1 MILIT
6 LLLPMVLL
14 NGCKDKTQDKVSNIP
29 DSTFAAT
36 PAITNNYYFA
46 GEYQYQTDKATL
58 KDQATGST
66 FTINN
71 GEIATQLAEQYLAL
85 KLSSGKGVSVQL
97 LGHLSPANDVE
108 HTSMNGLTVTQIIGL
123 HPGTN
128 PRGTHLT
135 GDYITY
141 VPNNIKPTERFTFS
155 LHPDYTYTF
164 SIYNLSAN
172 SSRNATGKWF
182 LLNKNEIQF
191 TNNPLTSFTNEA
203 FIHDDGKQLTFKLSK
218 RVYYKQESEISL

>member
-1 MILIT
+1 MKTMILIT

-14 NGCKDKTQDKVSNIP
+14 NGCKDKTHDKVSNIP

-36 PAITNNYYFA
+36 PTVTNNYYFA
-46 GEYQYQTDKATL
+46 GEYLFQANKATL
-58 KDQATGST
+58 KDRATGT
-66 FTINN
+66 TLIINN
-71 GEIATQLAEQYLAL
+71 GEIASELEKQYLAL
-85 KLSSGKGVSVQL
+85 KLPDGKHVSVQL
-97 LGHLSPANDVE
+97 LGHLSPVNEVE
-108 HTSMNGLTVTQIIGL
+108 HTSPNHLTITQIISL

-128 PRGTHLT
+128 TRAPQLT
-135 GDYITY
+135 GEYITY

-155 LHPDYTYTF
+155 LHPDYTYTI

-172 SSRNATGKWF
+172 SSRDATGKWF

-203 FIHDDGKQLTFKLSK
+203 FIHDDGRQLTFKLSK
-218 RVYYKQESEISL
+218 RVYYKQE

>member
-1 MILIT
+1 MKTMILIT

-14 NGCKDKTQDKVSNIP
+14 NGCKDKPQGKASNMP

-36 PAITNNYYFA
+36 PAITSNYYFA
-46 GEYQYQTDKATL
+46 GEYLYQTDKATL

-71 GEIATQLAEQYLAL
+71 GEIATRLAEQYLAL
-85 KLSSGKGVSVQL
+85 KLPTGKGVSAQL
-97 LGHLSPANDVE
+97 LGHLSPTNDVE
-108 HTSMNGLTVTQIIGL
+108 HTSTNGLTVTQITGL

-128 PRGTHLT
+128 PRGARLT

-172 SSRNATGKWF
+172 SSRDAIG
-182 LLNKNEIQF
+182 NKNEIQF
-191 TNNPLTSFTNEA
+191 TNDPLTSFTNEA
-203 FIHDDGKQLTFKLSK
+203 FINDDGRQLTFKLSK
-218 RVYYKQESEISL
+218 RIYYKQE